1 MKTILNNYYHK
12 YFAELMTSILVLL
25 VINIFLSVFGIVSA
39 RKQREENLK
48 IDLMD
53 RKNKT
58 DTILKSNE
66 NVIHHL
72 ETVKSIIKK

>member
-25 VINIFLSVFGIVSA
+25 VINILLLVFGIVSA

-48 IDLMD
+48 IDLRD
-53 RKNKT
+53 RQNKT

-72 ETVKSIIKK
+72 ENIKSIIKK